1 MQRGREQDKAVA
13 QKTALCRISSLPA
26 GALAFQRSEDRSD
39 TAERCSRLVCHN
51 QGRLL
56 VLHYYQTHLSRFRT
70 THPFLTALL
79 SALKLLHF
87 IFGQTVL
94 TQKAGNW
101 WRRSQLSSWRAQTPA
116 ITTVVWKFLV
126 RAKSG
131 TPSRPMSQLY
141 HSLSSVFSSTS
152 SVFFIGIILVREKAS
167 RIEYSMGG
175 GCLGSMHHSQS
186 SSSSSRDAGQQR
198 VCIPKQEAFAAGNR
212 LPHRCSDT
220 ATKIGPS

>member
-1 MQRGREQDKAVA
+1 MSRRLPRWRGLEQDKAVA

-94 TQKAGNW
+94 TQKAGNSLVASITIKQLAGTDTGDHH
-101 WRRSQLSSWRAQTPA
+101 RRVEIPCQGQVWDSEQANV
-116 ITTVVWKFLV
+116 TTLPLLV
-126 RAKSG
+126 ISILIYLISILHR
-131 TPSRPMSQLY
+131 Y
-141 HSLSSVFSSTS
+141 HS
-152 SVFFIGIILVREKAS
+152 
-167 RIEYSMGG
+167 
-175 GCLGSMHHSQS
+175 
-186 SSSSSRDAGQQR
+186 GQR
-198 VCIPKQEAFAAGNR
+198 KSIKN
-212 LPHRCSDT
+212 
-220 ATKIGPS
+220 